1 MRLVAWGPDEKK
13 RAQEIIEFSKAH
25 PYRPG
30 ETQTPGEMPE
40 HVMHLLFGVRVVYS
54 ITVFPHLP
62 PHRHMSVS
70 VDDPKKLPSP
80 AVVFAIARQLFD
92 FSDVDEKLQIGIP
105 DEEPHVVVLAEPVE
119 ELS

>member
-40 HVMHLLFGVRVVYS
+40 HTMHIMFGVRVVYS
-54 ITVFPHLP
+54 ITVFPNLP

-80 AVVFAIARQLFD
+80 PVVFGIARELFD
-92 FSDVDEKLQIGIP
+92 FDGPDEDWQIGIP
-105 DEEPHVVVLAEPVE
+105 EAEPNVIVIAQ
-119 ELS
+119 ELP